1 MASDIS
7 NNQASPTGDKVVME
21 DKTVVTDSEKQAL
34 EHKKVDA
41 ALEFLNAEETG
52 SMSEVD
58 ERKLV
63 QKIDWR
69 IVPLMCMSHV
79 FLPQTSCCLILLIMG
94 LRGLL

>member
-1 MASDIS
+1 MASDKS
-7 NNQASPTGDKVVME
+7 NGQASPTEDKAVM
-21 DKTVVTDSEKQAL
+21 DKTVVMDSEKQAL

-58 ERKLV
+58 EKKLV

-79 FLPQTSCCLILLIMG
+79 FLPQTS
-94 LRGLL
+94 